1 MPFLTNAELWNACR
15 NEDESFASKTP
26 EVTDAYFTQQGFE
39 ALVNGGGNI
48 LGEFYA
54 LTMKIHLQKVEM
66 DAVRDVLGEQ
76 GFGEAY
82 SGDIGAAIT
91 QRIYTKVM
99 DCINPQ
105 WMGLKDGDSVDQDVI
120 RKMEAEESFWQQNE
134 NIANLV
140 TVPDRFQYKALF
152 TETYGLDAFA
162 TAQSKS
168 IVEGFRKQRALD
180 VEEALSNIFDS
191 KDHPLQDTQKYK
203 TPDLTSADNIV
214 KFIELVNDIV
224 DTLVYSKT
232 GAGGKMNAG
241 GRATKVDKNS
251 LCLLADPKLY
261 RKLKTLN
268 KLNAPELAMPE
279 IKEIKLDALSRFG
292 GIKPVITASEKYAKG
307 TVKLVSDDSTPSY
320 AEYADATAN
329 AAEATLV
336 ADLTGAI
343 ATPIYKNKL
352 GERVA
357 TAYYLSTGIATTGS
371 GQGAVTYKTIY
382 IPVENARY
390 EDPHADVLAVIA
402 DKGVIFYNEL
412 NPVNVEPHRNAAGR
426 YTNLWLS
433 SPDNAVLY
441 DHRRTFVVIN
451 KAQN

>member
-15 NEDESFASKTP
+15 NEDESFAAKTP

-120 RKMEAEESFWQQNE
+120 RKMEAEEAFWQQNE

-180 VEEALSNIFDS
+180 VEEALSSIFDS
-191 KDHPLQDTQKYK
+191 TDHPLQATQKYE

-241 GRATKVDKNS
+241 GRATKVSKDS

-307 TVKLVSDDSTPSY
+307 AIKVANDSTPSW
-320 AEYADATAN
+320 AEYAELDATS
-329 AAEATLV
+329 AEATIA
-336 ADLTGAI
+336 ADVSGAI
-343 ATPIYKNKL
+343 ATPIYKGKL

-357 TAYYLSTGIATTGS
+357 TAYYKAGGIATIGGT
-371 GQGAVTYKTIY
+371 TYNTIY
-382 IPVENARY
+382 VPMENARY
-390 EDPHADVLAVIA
+390 EDPHADTMAVIA
-402 DKGVIFYNEL
+402 DRGVIFYNEL